1 MLNRTLALFL
11 LSVGFYGAYVFS
23 GRFPVFQENVGQGM
37 YQGEGYTRLLAQE
50 QPNHAPPHR
59 GSGRCDQVC

>member
-11 LSVGFYGAYVFS
+11 LSVSFSGAYVVAGHASFLPLDS
-23 GRFPVFQENVGQGM
+23 AQGI
-37 YQGEGYTRLLAQE
+37 QGAGYTELLAQE
-50 QPNHAPPHR
+50 KPNNAPPHR

>member
-11 LSVGFYGAYVFS
+11 LSVSFYGAHVVAGHAS
-23 GRFPVFQENVGQGM
+23 LLPLGM
-37 YQGEGYTRLLAQE
+37 ANGESAAELLAQE
-50 QPNHAPPHR
+50 KPSNAPPHR

>member
-11 LSVGFYGAYVFS
+11 LSVSFYGAYFVMRGPLS
-23 GRFPVFQENVGQGM
+23 PLSSWQGISPGDA
-37 YQGEGYTRLLAQE
+37 YAELLAQE
-50 QPNHAPPHR
+50 KPNNVPPHR